1 MYVSTQRV
9 VSVYLVDQVQKLNKT
24 QKLIIWHA
32 VDLVAF
38 VTASVLS
45 YLFFLSLIVLP
56 PMYGFVYTLLA
67 YTIYVMLSSV
77 LNFSTRINR
86 YSGVIDYSLLF
97 IMTMLSGAVS
107 GAISLVV
114 FDTFSYRFTV
124 LAMIGTALLIIAAR
138 LLWQIIYLSKYKLR
152 INEEEIK
159 HVILIGAGDGGSVFM
174 NSYRRNPNKVNVVA
188 ILDDDPAKKGLNLG
202 GVKVLGDLSLL
213 PQVIKDYDVHEA
225 IVAIPSLEPK
235 AYEEILKLCNQYKV
249 DVFKMPKVED
259 VLIGNYRPNATKQK
273 VNISDL
279 LGRKE
284 IHLDE
289 TRLRNEIEGKTI
301 LITGAG
307 GSIGSEISRQVSRF
321 NPKKIVLLG
330 HGENSIY
337 LIYHE
342 LLKQASMVNYVPVIA
357 DVQDYHRI
365 LSVFKEEKP
374 DIVYHAAAH
383 KHVPLMESNPVEAF
397 KNNILGTYNVAKA
410 VNQAHVGKMVMISTD
425 KAVKPPNVMGATK
438 RVAELIVTGMN
449 QLSDS
454 VYCAVRFGN
463 VLGSRGSVIPVFE
476 QQIAEGG
483 PLTVTDF
490 RMTRYFMTIPEAS
503 RLVIYAGAYAHNGE
517 VFILDMGE
525 PVKIVDLAKKMIL
538 LSGHTENEIE
548 IKETGIRPGEKL
560 YEELLTSSELVDNQ
574 LDDKIFVGKVAT
586 MSLKE
591 IEAFIQELHQC
602 DEDGRKLKEK
612 IISFAHQ
619 SAN

>member
-1 MYVSTQRV
+1 MSTQRV
-9 VSVYLVDQVQKLNKT
+9 FSVYLVDQVQKLNKM
-24 QKLIIWHA
+24 QKLMIWHA

-38 VTASVLS
+38 VTSSILS
-45 YLFFLSLIVLP
+45 YLFFLSLIHLP
-56 PMYGFVYTLLA
+56 AMYWFVYTLLA
-67 YTIYVMLSSV
+67 FAIYVLLSSV
-77 LNFSTRINR
+77 LNSSTKINR
-86 YSGVIDYSLLF
+86 YSGVVDYSILF
-97 IMTMLSGAVS
+97 LISLVSGAVS
-107 GAISLVV
+107 GGLSLIV

-124 LAMIGTALLIIAAR
+124 LAMIGTALLVLSTR
-138 LLWQIIYLSKYKLR
+138 LLWQAIYLSKYKTR
-152 INEEEIK
+152 ITEEEMK
-159 HVILIGAGDGGSVFM
+159 HVILIGAGDGGSIFM
-174 NSYRRNPNKVNVVA
+174 NSYRRNPNKIKVVA
-188 ILDDDPAKKGLNLG
+188 ILDDDPFKKGLNIG

-213 PQVIKDYDVHEA
+213 PQVIKEYDAHEA
-225 IVAIPSLEPK
+225 IVAIPSLNP
-235 AYEEILKLCNQYKV
+235 ASYEQILQLCNEHKV
-249 DVFKMPKVED
+249 DVYKMPKVED
-259 VLIGNYRPNATKQK
+259 VLIGNYRPNTSKQK

-279 LGRKE
+279 LGRQE
-284 IHLDE
+284 VLLDE

-342 LLKQASMVNYVPVIA
+342 LLKNAGMVNYVPVIA
-357 DVQDYHRI
+357 DVQDYGRL

-397 KNNILGTYNVAKA
+397 KNNIIGTYNVAKA
-410 VNQAHVGKMVMISTD
+410 VNEARVGKMVLISTD
-425 KAVKPPNVMGATK
+425 KAVRPPNVMGATK

-449 QLSDS
+449 QISDS
-454 VYCAVRFGN
+454 IYCAVRFGN

-476 QQIAEGG
+476 KQIAEGG
-483 PLTVTDF
+483 PITVTDF

-538 LSGHTENEIE
+538 LSGHTEHEIE
-548 IKETGIRPGEKL
+548 IKESGIRPGEKL

-586 MSLKE
+586 MPLDE
-591 IEAFIQELHQC
+591 IEVFIEELHHSE
-602 DEDGRKLKEK
+602 DDGRKLKEK
-612 IISFAHQ
+612 IISFANQ

>member
-1 MYVSTQRV
+1 MSTQRV
-9 VSVYLVDQVQKLNKT
+9 VSVFLVDQVQKLNKM
-24 QKLIIWHA
+24 QKLMIWHA

-45 YLFFLSLIVLP
+45 YLFFLSLIYLP
-56 PMYGFVYTLLA
+56 AMYGLVYTLLSFA
-67 YTIYVMLSSV
+67 IYVVLSGV
-77 LNFSTRINR
+77 LNSSTKINR
-86 YSGVIDYSLLF
+86 YSGVIDYTLLF
-97 IMTMLSGAVS
+97 LISLLSGAVS
-107 GAISLVV
+107 GGVSLIA

-124 LAMIGTALLIIAAR
+124 LAMIGTALMILSTR
-138 LLWQIIYLSKYKLR
+138 LLWQTIYLSKYKTR
-152 INEEEIK
+152 IAEEEMK
-159 HVILIGAGDGGSVFM
+159 HVILIGAGDGGSIFM
-174 NSYRRNPNKVNVVA
+174 NSYRRNPNKIKVVA
-188 ILDDDPAKKGLNLG
+188 ILDDDPFKKGLNLG
-202 GVKVLGDLSLL
+202 GVKVLGNLSLL
-213 PQVIKDYDVHEA
+213 PQVIKEYDVHEA
-225 IVAIPSLEPK
+225 IVAIPSLDPGS
-235 AYEEILKLCNQYKV
+235 YEQILQLCNEHKV
-249 DVFKMPKVED
+249 EVYKMPKVED
-259 VLIGNYRPNATKQK
+259 VLIGNYRPNTSKQK

-279 LGRKE
+279 LGRQE
-284 IHLDE
+284 VLLDE

-307 GSIGSEISRQVSRF
+307 GSIGSEISRQVSQF

-342 LLKQASMVNYVPVIA
+342 LLKNAGMVNYVPVIA
-357 DVQDYHRI
+357 DVQDYSRL

-397 KNNILGTYNVAKA
+397 KNNIIGTYNVAKA
-410 VNQAHVGKMVMISTD
+410 VNQARVGKMVMISTD
-425 KAVKPPNVMGATK
+425 KAVRPPNVMGATK

-449 QLSDS
+449 QISDS
-454 VYCAVRFGN
+454 IYCAVRFGN

-476 QQIAEGG
+476 KQIAEGG
-483 PLTVTDF
+483 PITVTDF

-538 LSGHTENEIE
+538 LSGHTEHEIE
-548 IKETGIRPGEKL
+548 IKESGIRPGEKL

-586 MSLKE
+586 MPLDE
-591 IEAFIQELHQC
+591 IEVFIEELHHSE
-602 DEDGRKLKEK
+602 DDGRKLKEK
-612 IISFAHQ
+612 IISFANQ